1 MVQEKIWVRIAALL
15 MFQVFVILFDI
26 GINSAI
32 ILFGENLFSSR
43 TPLKK
48 ENRAMI
54 NNVSDLVTFKRGT
67 QI

>member
-1 MVQEKIWVRIAALL
+1 
-15 MFQVFVILFDI
+15 MFHVFVIRFDI

-32 ILFGENLFSSR
+32 ILFGENPFSSR

-54 NNVSDLVTFKRGT
+54 NDVSDLVTFNRGT